1 MAGKSASV
9 LPLLTTSSFMSI
21 VGVEQTVGRGVGSR
35 ACVVCIA
42 AEKSTKERTRTAV
55 EIIQK
60 RDSCFITT
68 PALIQKSGLDFKP
81 KARQV
86 VRLRPSRPAQR
97 RRMLSGRV
105 ESYTQNLAGQIT
117 ARLANNKAARNPVI
131 VPIGSTKKPASKGLV
146 DQISPL
152 DYDNGLRH

>member
-35 ACVVCIA
+35 ACAVCIA

-60 RDSCFITT
+60 RDSCFITI
-68 PALIQKSGLDFKP
+68 PALIQKLGLDFKP
-81 KARQV
+81 TARQV
-86 VRLRPSRPAQR
+86 VRLRPSRPVQR
-97 RRMLSGRV
+97 RRMISGRV
-105 ESYTQNLAGQIT
+105 ASHTQNLAGQV
-117 ARLANNKAARNPVI
+117 AVRLANSKVARNPVI
-131 VPIGSTKKPASKGLV
+131 VPIGLTKNSATKGLV

>member
-35 ACVVCIA
+35 ACAVCIT

-60 RDSCFITT
+60 RDSCFITI

-81 KARQV
+81 TARQV
-86 VRLRPSRPAQR
+86 VRLRSAEEDDLWP
-97 RRMLSGRV
+97 
-105 ESYTQNLAGQIT
+105 
-117 ARLANNKAARNPVI
+117 
-131 VPIGSTKKPASKGLV
+131 GSVA
-146 DQISPL
+146 
-152 DYDNGLRH
+152 